1 MTFLVWIAIAA
12 LAEEKPAASIAKETK
27 TYRYEFSW
35 SREAKSIPALDRNL
49 RARAAEAA
57 AEVTADATEAA
68 REAKKDGGWFPDVGY
83 QSNWN
88 YKTAGQSPSLLSL
101 GGDWFTFTG
110 GAHGIFGAS
119 ALLWDRAAGKEIALS
134 ALFEQVT
141 ELALLHPAMCAA
153 LAAERKSKRET
164 DEKLDTSFDSIDEA
178 FNGCP
183 KFDELTAWV
192 ADEDKDGRFDTVM
205 FAADPYVAGPYVEGM
220 YEMRVA
226 ITAGMI
232 AALKPAYRA
241 SFEVQGRQ

>member
-1 MTFLVWIAIAA
+1 MTFLVWIAIAV
-12 LAEEKPAASIAKETK
+12 LADEKPAVSIAKDTK
-27 TYRYEFSW
+27 TYQYDFSW
-35 SREAKSIPALDRNL
+35 SREAKAIPALDRKL

-57 AEVTADATEAA
+57 GEISAEATDPA
-68 REAKKDGGWFPDVGY
+68 REAKKDKSWFPDVGY
-83 QSNWN
+83 ESKWD
-88 YKTAGQSPSLLSL
+88 YKTAGQTSSLLSL
-101 GGDWFTFTG
+101 SGDWFTYSG

-134 ALFEQVT
+134 ALFERIT

-153 LAAERKSKRET
+153 LAAERKTKRET

-183 KFDELTAWV
+183 KFDEITTWV
-192 ADEDKDGRFDTVM
+192 ADEDKDGRFDTMM

-220 YEMRVA
+220 YEMRVPV
-226 ITAGMI
+226 TARMI